1 MGMRGGSRS
10 CANSDDLVLAL
21 AIAVWRADGGGIA
34 SWGIFELTRRQAEQ
48 AGGPTVRAP
57 RYYVGVVRL
66 WFVMLRNGRRRPT
79 RRTTAI
85 AVGSRDLPQITMRA
99 ARLSGRRSSGVGKAR
114 ASRPVKSHSRSSR
127 GARGR

>member
-66 WFVMLRNGRRRPT
+66 WFVMLRNGRRRVDPAHDRD
-79 RRTTAI
+79 RRRVAGF
-85 AVGSRDLPQITMRA
+85 APD
-99 ARLSGRRSSGVGKAR
+99 
-114 ASRPVKSHSRSSR
+114 HY
-127 GARGR
+127 ARGSIEWQEEQRRRQSAGQSASQEP